1 MTRPPLLILRPEPG
15 ASQTAARA
23 IKQGW
28 EVIVAPIF
36 RIEPVAWDAPDP
48 DCYDALIVTSA
59 NAVRQAG
66 KALASYRRLPA
77 FAVGG
82 ATAAALRDAGFA
94 DVRSGRGN
102 AMAILTLAA
111 DAGIRRA
118 LHLAGADLSDA
129 DHPAIL
135 LDRRIVYRSVAIGED
150 GWREAILRDPSQP
163 PIALLHSARAA
174 RHFATLCDHGG
185 IARGDVR
192 IAALAPAILAAA
204 GDGWHAAIAAPTPDD
219 IALLAAAARL
229 CQ

>member
-1 MTRPPLLILRPEPG
+1 MKRPPLLILRPEPG

-23 IKQGW
+23 AEQGW
-28 EVIVAPIF
+28 PVVVAPIF

-48 DCYDALIVTSA
+48 DSYDALIVTSA

-129 DHPAIL
+129 DHSAIL

-150 GWREAILRDPSQP
+150 GWRDAIQRDPSQP

-174 RHFATLCDHGG
+174 RHFAALCDHAG
-185 IARGDVR
+185 IAHSDVR

-204 GDGWHAAIAAPTPDD
+204 GDGWHAAIAAQTPDD

>member
-1 MTRPPLLILRPEPG
+1 MKGPPLLILRPEPG

-23 IKQGW
+23 TEQGW
-28 EVIVAPIF
+28 DVVVAPIF

-66 KALASYRRLPA
+66 KALASYCRLPA

-94 DVRSGRGN
+94 DVRSGHGN
-102 AMAILTLAA
+102 AMAILSLAA

-135 LDRRIVYRSVAIGED
+135 LDRRIVYRNVAIAED
-150 GWREAILRDPSQP
+150 GWREAILRDPAQP

-174 RHFATLCDHGG
+174 HHFAALCDRGG
-185 IARGDVR
+185 IARSAIR

-204 GDGWHAAIAAPTPDD
+204 GEGWHAAIAARTPDD